1 MCLAIPGKILSITDD
16 GELQRQG
23 IVAFGDL
30 EQEINLSVV
39 PDAEVG
45 DYVIVHVGF
54 AISKLNEAEAQRV
67 FELIEPAD
75 GNTA

>member
-16 GELQRQG
+16 CDLQRQG

-30 EQEINLSVV
+30 EQEINLSFV
-39 PDAEVG
+39 PDAVVG

-67 FELIEPAD
+67 FELIEPID
-75 GNTA
+75 GKSS